1 MTASRHAWEAEREVD
16 AALAASLVAE
26 QFPHLAGA
34 PVVPFAAGW
43 DNTVHVVAGTWAFR
57 FPRRR
62 VALDCLARETAVLPT
77 LAALLPLPVP
87 VPELHGRPAAA
98 FPWPFAGARLLPGVE
113 LARSG
118 IPDSRRVEVAREVG
132 RFLRALHDPS
142 VAAGIGDGLPVD
154 PNRRA
159 DPAGRLRRTAPWI
172 ERLAA
177 TGTWQPG
184 RGVRELSE
192 RGRALG
198 APSGPVVLVHGDL
211 HARHVLVDASAR
223 ATGVIDWG
231 DVCLADPAVD
241 LSLAYAAFRGA
252 AREAL
257 LDAYGTPLDEE
268 RELRARVLAVSLCAA
283 LADHAATVGDGP
295 LLREAL
301 AGLARAVS

>member
-1 MTASRHAWEAEREVD
+1 MTASRPAWEAEREVD
-16 AALAASLVAE
+16 PELAARLVAE
-26 QFPHLAGA
+26 QFPGLAGA
-34 PVVPFAAGW
+34 PVVHLASGW
-43 DNTVHVVAGTWAFR
+43 GNTVHVVAGRWAFR

-62 VALDCLARETAVLPT
+62 LALDCLARETAVLPG
-77 LAALLPLPVP
+77 LAPLLPLAVP
-87 VPELHGRPAAA
+87 VAELQGSPTAA

-118 IPDSRRVEVAREVG
+118 VPDSRRVDVARDVG
-132 RFLRALHDPS
+132 RFLCALHDPA
-142 VAAGIGDGLPVD
+142 VAAAVGAGLPVD

-159 DPAGRLRRTAPWI
+159 DPVERLRRTAPWI
-172 ERLAA
+172 DRLAA
-177 TGTWQPG
+177 TGTWRPG
-184 RGVRELSE
+184 RGVRELTE
-192 RGRALG
+192 RGRTLG
-198 APSGPVVLVHGDL
+198 APTGGLVLVHGDL

-241 LSLAYAAFRGA
+241 LSLAYAAFHGA